1 LTVAIIGATG
11 KLGRELMKHPNT
23 IACPLRFEEA
33 DKYKSWFEENT
44 EVDTVWHVARACRNH
59 GVRRDHKTFL
69 LEHTAM
75 NKLLESRARA
85 CRFVYASTKVVYGH
99 TSDES
104 TPLSAN
110 TVASYFLD
118 DLTGFTNCPEWKS
131 DDQVNIDN
139 LKNEHL
145 IYAMTKL
152 ACERL
157 ILDKCSNYKIVRIWD
172 IL

>member
-1 LTVAIIGATG
+1 MTIAVIGATG
-11 KLGRELMKHPNT
+11 KLGRALMQFPDT
-23 IACPLRFEEA
+23 IACPIRFEEA
-33 DKYKSWFEENT
+33 DKYKRWFEENT

-75 NKLLESRARA
+75 DKLLKSRAHA

-110 TVASYFLD
+110 TIASCFLD
-118 DLTGFTNCPEWKS
+118 NLTGFVNFPEWKS
-131 DDQVNIDN
+131 DKQVNIDN
-139 LKNEHL
+139 LKSEHL

-157 ILDKCSNYKIVRIWD
+157 ISDKCLNHKIVRIWD